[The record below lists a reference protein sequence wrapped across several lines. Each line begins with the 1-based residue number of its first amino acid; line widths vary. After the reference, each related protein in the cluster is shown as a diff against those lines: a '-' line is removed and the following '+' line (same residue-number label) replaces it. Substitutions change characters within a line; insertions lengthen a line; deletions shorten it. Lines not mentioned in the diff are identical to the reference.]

1 MPDNPT
7 LAETLATA
15 ARETPRYEL
24 PAESTKRKPGRPR
37 KYAEWMPAVA
47 RTMRDGTTLRNALM
61 WNRITLTQ
69 REIRLLYKNREFK
82 RLYQIERRLYM
93 LSDYGKRPLSNEENF
108 RKNLERV
115 FR

>member
-1 MPDNPT
+1 MPDEANPI
-7 LAETLATA
+7 ATVE
-15 ARETPRYEL
+15 ARETPRYQL
-24 PAESTKRKPGRPR
+24 PEPAKRKPGRHR
-37 KYAEWMPAVA
+37 KYAEWFPAVA

-108 RKNLERV
+108 RKNIERT